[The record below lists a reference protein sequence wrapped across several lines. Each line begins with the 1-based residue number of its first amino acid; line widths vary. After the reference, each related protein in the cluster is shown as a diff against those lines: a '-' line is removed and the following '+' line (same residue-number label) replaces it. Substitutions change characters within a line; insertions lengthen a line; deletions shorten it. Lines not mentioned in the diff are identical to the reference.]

1 MVIFDLFE
9 YLDLPSL
16 SPIDVVLSLGE
27 SPVRLDRRGRRFSK
41 IFSPFPISVTVFPDS
56 GESFTLDL
64 LAGWN
69 HFDIP
74 SGSQIALVGSP
85 NVYIIHRVFDNV
97 DNVV

>member
-1 MVIFDLFE
+1 MTIFDLFE
-9 YLDLPSL
+9 YLDLPPL

-27 SPVRLDRRGRRFSK
+27 SPVRIDRHGRRFSK
-41 IFSPFPISVTVFPDS
+41 VFSPSLISLALCLDS
-56 GESFTLDL
+56 GENFTLDL

-85 NVYIIHRVFDNV
+85 NVNIIHRVFDNV
-97 DNVV
+97 DNDV